1 MYGWL
6 SRNLS
11 LWTII
16 STRVDIQR
24 WVLKGG
30 RTKQENSGCALN
42 HTFSSRTKM
51 TEQEK
56 YLEDHRNCGIKVGD
70 RVRVTRKAE
79 DGENGWN
86 NSWAGMKNGPLPG
99 MDAYIG
105 VEGEVVADLDD
116 YGFGI
121 KIEDCEAFGYAF
133 PYFILEKI

>member
-1 MYGWL
+1 
-6 SRNLS
+6 
-11 LWTII
+11 
-16 STRVDIQR
+16 
-24 WVLKGG
+24 
-30 RTKQENSGCALN
+30 
-42 HTFSSRTKM
+42 M

-56 YLEDHRNCGIKVGD
+56 YLEGHRNCGIKVGD

-86 NSWAGMKNGPLPG
+86 NSWAGMENGPLPG